1 MILFLIVYLILQYPP
16 QKQQI
21 AIPFNLILSP
31 NLSWVDLSQN
41 TMHLHSILSES
52 SSNTLNS
59 FQLSTSCTSN
69 SSFQVTYLFFLI
81 LLLLL
86 LLLLLC
92 PATYPMELFLIF
104 VYVVVPPET
113 LTTVL
118 TPFESLILVAAVL
131 ITYFTKYTLVLFFL
145 EKLIDMCVVFGSC
158 PKKKN
163 KSQKIILLFRKES
176 FQETEIERERD
187 LICFL
192 LPLLFLFEN
201 SLNFLFLFFLYAS
214 PLPQIM

>member
-21 AIPFNLILSP
+21 GIPFNLILSP

-41 TMHLHSILSES
+41 IMHLHSILSES

-86 LLLLLC
+86 LLLLC
-92 PATYPMELFLIF
+92 PATYPIELFLIF
-104 VYVVVPPET
+104 VYVVAPPET

-131 ITYFTKYTLVLFFL
+131 IAYFTKYTLVLFFL
-145 EKLIDMCVVFGSC
+145 EKLIDMCCLCKLS
-158 PKKKN
+158 
-163 KSQKIILLFRKES
+163 E
-176 FQETEIERERD
+176 EEEE
-187 LICFL
+187 
-192 LPLLFLFEN
+192 
-201 SLNFLFLFFLYAS
+201 
-214 PLPQIM
+214 